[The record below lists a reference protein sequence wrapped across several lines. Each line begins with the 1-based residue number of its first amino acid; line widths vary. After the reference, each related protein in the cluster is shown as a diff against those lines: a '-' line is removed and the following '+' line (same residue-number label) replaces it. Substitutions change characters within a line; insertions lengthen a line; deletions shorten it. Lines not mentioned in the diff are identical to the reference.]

1 MQKLSPELDRSGRSV
16 RPDAVTIWLFAL
28 AVIGGNAR
36 AQPVTVTVTPKQPLI
51 ESTKAGQSLS
61 FDFILKN
68 PAAGKVEL
76 TNLRLSVFDSSG
88 RLILQ
93 KYAGSGLSA
102 VFPGSAAVD
111 GKSTLL
117 ILNPFHEFRP
127 ALELAKLTYEFVFR
141 EDAKDAKEF
150 SVEVTVEPRPF
161 QPKTGLILP
170 VRGRLLV
177 YEGHDFHAHHR
188 RVDLTNPVVAQL
200 GVTTNPT
207 RYAYD
212 FCVVDDKGVLFR
224 NRGENDEDWLGFGAP
239 VLAPGGGIVKETRND
254 VDDNVLGKKMFDFR
268 LVFQDIKAFYGNY
281 VILDH
286 QNGEYSLL
294 LHLKKGS
301 VRVKPGDRVR
311 QGQELGQMGI
321 SGDSEF
327 VHVHYQLQNATEINN
342 ETLPSYFGPLRWWRG
357 KTFSLVEHGQMDSGE
372 IVENAKK

>member
-1 MQKLSPELDRSGRSV
+1 MRHRRG
-16 RPDAVTIWLFAL
+16 AVSALWLIAL
-28 AVIGGNAR
+28 AVVAADGW
-36 AQPVTVTVTPKQPLI
+36 AQPMNITVTPKQLLI
-51 ESTKAGQSLS
+51 ENTKAGQSLS

-68 PAAGKVEL
+68 PSARKVEL
-76 TNLRLSVFDSSG
+76 TNLRLSVFDSSD

-93 KYAGSGLSA
+93 KYAGSGLDA
-102 VFPGSAAVD
+102 AFPGNPTIDAN
-111 GKSTLL
+111 GKLL
-117 ILNPFHEFRP
+117 ILNPFHAFSSGL
-127 ALELAKLTYEFVFR
+127 ALARLTYDFVFR
-141 EDAKDAKEF
+141 EDAKDAREF
-150 SVEVTVEPRPF
+150 SVQVTVEPRPF
-161 QPKTGLILP
+161 RPKTELIIP
-170 VRGRLLV
+170 VRGRALV
-177 YEGHDFHAHHR
+177 YEGHDFYAHHR

-212 FCVVDDKGVLFR
+212 FCIVDDKGALFR

-239 VLAPGGGIVKETRND
+239 VLAPGNGVVKETRNG

-311 QGQELGQMGI
+311 QGQELAQMGI

-342 ETLPSYFGPLRWWRG
+342 ETLPPYFGPMRWWRG
-357 KTFSLVEHGQMDSGE
+357 KMFALVDQGQMDSGE
-372 IVENAKK
+372 IVENAPK